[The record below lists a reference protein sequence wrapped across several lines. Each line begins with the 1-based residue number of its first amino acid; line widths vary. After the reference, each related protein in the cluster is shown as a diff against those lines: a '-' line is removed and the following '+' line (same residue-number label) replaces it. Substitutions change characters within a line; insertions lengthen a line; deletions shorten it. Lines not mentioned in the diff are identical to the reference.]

1 MKSYVISLD
10 VHCQTTEVT
19 VLTPSGRIRHRD
31 RVATCIPELRAQI
44 EAVPRPRD
52 VVMEEGSLADW
63 LIRNLS
69 PHADAVIS
77 CDPRRNALIAKESDK
92 DDPIDSEKLGRLYRG
107 GFVRKVHHAE
117 TAERAVFKE
126 LTGLYHDRVRNRVR
140 QANRIIGQF
149 RRHGVM
155 VRESIFADP
164 AERKGVLERL
174 PKRVMLRIQ
183 FQVLWHGYDAAVEQE
198 TVLRRRLVRVA
209 RKEPQIRRFCDLP
222 GVMWIRAA
230 TIYAY
235 LDTPFRF
242 KRKSSLWKYMG
253 IGLQRRCSGQGPVRL
268 GVPSAVNKPL
278 KNAILGAAMSAVAA
292 RSNPFADQYERWIH
306 AGLTPRIARRNVA
319 RSLAVTMWGMWKNR
333 SVYRPERVGACEAAM
348 ATP

>member
-19 VLTPSGRIRHRD
+19 VFTPSGRIRHRD
-31 RVATCIPELRAQI
+31 RVATCIPELRALI
-44 EAVPRPRD
+44 EAVPRPRH

-69 PHADAVIS
+69 ADADAVIS

-92 DDPIDSEKLGRLYRG
+92 DDPIDSEKLGRLYQG

-117 TAERAVFKE
+117 TAERAAFKE
-126 LTGLYHDRVRNRVR
+126 PAGLYHDRVRNRVR

-164 AERKGVLERL
+164 AERQRVLEPL
-174 PKRVMLRIQ
+174 PKRAMLQIQ
-183 FQVLWHGYDAAVEQE
+183 FHVLWHGYDAAVEQE
-198 TVLRRRLVRVA
+198 TVLRRRLVQAA
-209 RKEPQIRRFCDLP
+209 RQESQIRRFCDLP
-222 GVMWIRAA
+222 GVKWIRAA

-253 IGLQRRCSGQGPVRL
+253 IGLQRRHSGQGPVQV
-268 GVPSAVNKPL
+268 GVPFAVNRTL

-306 AGLTPRIARRNVA
+306 GGLTPRIARRNVA
-319 RSLAVTMWGMWKNR
+319 RSLATTMWGMWKNR

-348 ATP
+348 AMP